1 MFVGFKVFFSWYFVK
16 RRYGGF
22 FVGFEGVVVVI
33 VVFVVVSFSI
43 IGFVVYSFIVIF
55 KEKVDYKYCRCYY
68 NF

>member
-1 MFVGFKVFFSWYFVK
+1 MFVGFKVFFNRYFVK
-16 RRYGGF
+16 CRYGRF

-33 VVFVVVSFSI
+33 VVFVVVLFLI

-55 KEKVDYKYCRCYY
+55 KEKVDYKYCICYR